1 MICLPL
7 RPPPPSTL
15 QFLSLLVALVQLQYN
30 GKQNSPFEIH
40 PIILNIAVVSLI
52 LYVIIVHEVSHW
64 LPSNSNS
71 LSRINLARNLF
82 AAISRNTVFIC
93 IATILLPDKIKPYFY
108 IPCSFILTA
117 ITVYSIFKLLRH
129 PPPEQ
134 TSVWRRMLSPT
145 AWLVWV
151 KERFNPRHGDGLL
164 PATGNWR
171 CLLGLP
177 DSVEIWGK
185 EVPAHDSDGGHF
197 I

>member
-1 MICLPL
+1 MAFLSFIHKWSGLCRKASRLLSSIFSIICRL
-7 RPPPPSTL
+7 RPPPPSTVPL
-15 QFLSLLVALVQLQYN
+15 ESILSLLITLVQLQYN

-40 PIILNIAVVSLI
+40 PIILTIAVVSLI
-52 LYVIIVHEVSHW
+52 LYVIAREASHW

-71 LSRINLARNLF
+71 QSPLLNLASNLF
-82 AAISRNTVFIC
+82 AAIFRNTVFIC

-164 PATGNWR
+164 PVSF
-171 CLLGLP
+171 P
-177 DSVEIWGK
+177 
-185 EVPAHDSDGGHF
+185 
-197 I
+197 